1 MYLGS
6 KYVFLSERTPYN
18 KKIVGMVGVGI
29 ATCICNHNVQSL
41 PVSIEASL

>member
-18 KKIVGMVGVGI
+18 KKIIVGMVGVGI
-29 ATCICNHNVQSL
+29 ATRIYNHTVHVLGNT
-41 PVSIEASL
+41 